1 MVKISF
7 TVDEDNDLN
16 ELKVYNPD
24 SWRTQV
30 YTLDNVYESK
40 YGELFDDLNILIDA
54 HF

>member
-1 MVKISF
+1 MIKISF

-16 ELKVYNPD
+16 ELKVDNE
-24 SWRTQV
+24 V

>member
-16 ELKVYNPD
+16 ELKVDN
-24 SWRTQV
+24 QV